1 MDRFAAR
8 KSINRS
14 SLACHGA
21 QPPSLKLFAQR
32 DPFALRHSDRGR
44 LPVAV
49 HGCWMSS
56 ETAHMH
62 VRTKI
67 CRLASVEA
75 TPMRDVWQPGA
86 ALRAISRRLCS
97 PAEVVRTPVQWQHGL
112 SGRDRSLTR
121 HKRCTWHA
129 WVMCWRSQAV
139 PVTLSTLCTM
149 VTDMLRFRPRQSHTS
164 TTQAAGDEAT
174 PVARPRRVVSAL
186 PWSRAQKLA
195 CTSVSASPDGSSV
208 KVNVL

>member
-1 MDRFAAR
+1 
-8 KSINRS
+8 
-14 SLACHGA
+14 
-21 QPPSLKLFAQR
+21 
-32 DPFALRHSDRGR
+32 
-44 LPVAV
+44 
-49 HGCWMSS
+49 
-56 ETAHMH
+56 
-62 VRTKI
+62 
-67 CRLASVEA
+67 
-75 TPMRDVWQPGA
+75 MRDVWQPGA

-112 SGRDRSLTR
+112 SGRDKSLTR

-149 VTDMLRFRPRQSHTS
+149 VTDMLRFRPRQSCTS
-164 TTQAAGDEAT
+164 TTQAAGDETT

-195 CTSVSASPDGSSV
+195 CTSVSASPHGSSV
-208 KVNVL
+208 EVNLLSRVSCGPFVEQTGLSQNLDYRLARVAHCRVVTVRLQSQKHCRSSLHAAAVTYGVGLSQAGGRRRCTGAHAGA